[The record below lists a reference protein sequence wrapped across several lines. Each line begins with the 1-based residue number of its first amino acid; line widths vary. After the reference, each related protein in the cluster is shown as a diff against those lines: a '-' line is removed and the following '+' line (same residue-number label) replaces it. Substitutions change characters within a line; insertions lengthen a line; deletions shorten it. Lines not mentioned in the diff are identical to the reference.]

1 MKIVRSM
8 ASGCGYLI
16 KGGKWT
22 TEIES
27 IMAAA
32 NEKSNSMHDE
42 VGGRRFKGGLI
53 LLKTLESRR
62 AVRRGE
68 EASFGLSS
76 DGLWRVV
83 VRAWGRLPSC
93 GG

>member
-16 KGGKWT
+16 KSRKWT

-42 VGGRRFKGGLI
+42 VGGRRFKGGLS
-53 LLKTLESRR
+53 L
-62 AVRRGE
+62 
-68 EASFGLSS
+68 
-76 DGLWRVV
+76 
-83 VRAWGRLPSC
+83 
-93 GG
+93 